1 MAEAMKRGEHS
12 REHGIGHQCL
22 FSPPVPHLSIDIE
35 CHMLTRSS
43 TLARVSMNFQRGEP
57 MRYNSYLSDC
67 IRYLQEHP
75 EYESD
80 ISLVYLVR
88 IQRLTERIAE
98 FNSEDRATE
107 EISLVPSAPVS
118 AYILAFQNE
127 LNQIRDSMP
136 KHLQEDSQLQ
146 SY

>member
-1 MAEAMKRGEHS
+1 
-12 REHGIGHQCL
+12 
-22 FSPPVPHLSIDIE
+22 
-35 CHMLTRSS
+35 
-43 TLARVSMNFQRGEP
+43 MNFQRVEP
-57 MRYNSYLSDC
+57 MRYNNYLSDC
-67 IRYLQEHP
+67 VQHLHEHP

-80 ISLVYLVR
+80 ISLVYLVK

-107 EISLVPSAPVS
+107 EISPVPSAPMS

-136 KHLQEDSQLQ
+136 KDLKEDS
-146 SY
+146 

>member
-1 MAEAMKRGEHS
+1 
-12 REHGIGHQCL
+12 
-22 FSPPVPHLSIDIE
+22 
-35 CHMLTRSS
+35 
-43 TLARVSMNFQRGEP
+43 MNFQRVEP
-57 MRYNSYLSDC
+57 MRYNNYLSVC
-67 IRYLQEHP
+67 VQHLHEHP

-80 ISLVYLVR
+80 LSLVYLVR

-107 EISLVPSAPVS
+107 ETSPVPSAPVS

-136 KHLQEDSQLQ
+136 KHLKEDS
-146 SY
+146 

>member
-1 MAEAMKRGEHS
+1 MKRGEHS
-12 REHGIGHQCL
+12 QGHGTGHPCL
-22 FSPPVPHLSIDIE
+22 FSHPVPHLFNDIE
-35 CHMLTRSS
+35 YHMLTPSMF
-43 TLARVSMNFQRGEP
+43 ARISMNFQRVEP

-80 ISLVYLVR
+80 VSLVYLVR

-136 KHLQEDSQLQ
+136 KHLQEDSQ
-146 SY
+146 

>member
-1 MAEAMKRGEHS
+1 
-12 REHGIGHQCL
+12 
-22 FSPPVPHLSIDIE
+22 
-35 CHMLTRSS
+35 MLTPSFAP
-43 TLARVSMNFQRGEP
+43 ARISMNFQRVEP

-67 IRYLQEHP
+67 MRYLQEHP

-80 ISLVYLVR
+80 ISLVYLAR

-136 KHLQEDSQLQ
+136 KYLQEDSQ
-146 SY
+146 YHFY

>member
-1 MAEAMKRGEHS
+1 
-12 REHGIGHQCL
+12 
-22 FSPPVPHLSIDIE
+22 
-35 CHMLTRSS
+35 
-43 TLARVSMNFQRGEP
+43 

-67 IRYLQEHP
+67 VQHLQEHS

-80 ISLVYLVR
+80 ISLVYLVK
-88 IQRLTERIAE
+88 IQRLTDRIAE

-107 EISLVPSAPVS
+107 ETFPVPSAPVS

-136 KHLQEDSQLQ
+136 KHLKEDS
-146 SY
+146 

>member
-1 MAEAMKRGEHS
+1 MAEAMRRDEHS
-12 REHGIGHQCL
+12 QGHGTGHQCL
-22 FSPPVPHLSIDIE
+22 FSPPIPRLFVDIVY
-35 CHMLTRSS
+35 HMLTPSS
-43 TLARVSMNFQRGEP
+43 PPARISMNFQRVEP

-136 KHLQEDSQLQ
+136 KHLQEDS
-146 SY
+146 